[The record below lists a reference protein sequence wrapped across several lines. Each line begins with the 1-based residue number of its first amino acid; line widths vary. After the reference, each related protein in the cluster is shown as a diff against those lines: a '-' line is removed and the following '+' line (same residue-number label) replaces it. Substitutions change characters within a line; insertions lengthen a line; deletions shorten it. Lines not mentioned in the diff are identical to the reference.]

1 MHDLYN
7 VIIICPRPKNK
18 NKSMQL
24 ELNIQ
29 QLPSKK
35 KRKKRKKHFIFGWYM
50 PIINKTI
57 VHHIA
62 QLMNMLKPTLHFPI
76 EDARSVS

>member
-1 MHDLYN
+1 MYTIGAEHSS
-7 VIIICPRPKNK
+7 VTFQKR
-18 NKSMQL
+18 
-24 ELNIQ
+24 
-29 QLPSKK
+29 
-35 KRKKRKKHFIFGWYM
+35 KRKKKKHFMFGWYM
-50 PIINKTI
+50 PIINRTL